1 MKVKQKRTA
10 ADYLAEHGFAGL
22 PDAEDPEEDED
33 TEVLSS
39 DEGEPPVRQERAHGE
54 GEPPVRR
61 GRERH
66 PPDWWIANNYAL
78 GYCYGNCGER
88 HKCFGDGCNR
98 RDQASFAEPCPW
110 EMRERLC
117 VDCTEA
123 QANPAQYE
131 GDDYD
136 DYYDG

>member
-66 PPDWWIANNYAL
+66 PPDWWIANNYDWWIDWPIRRAL
-78 GYCYGNCGER
+78 RSRAPGR
-88 HKCFGDGCNR
+88 
-98 RDQASFAEPCPW
+98 
-110 EMRERLC
+110 
-117 VDCTEA
+117 
-123 QANPAQYE
+123 
-131 GDDYD
+131 
-136 DYYDG
+136 